1 MNLSQKQIE
10 AIQKGL
16 EAISENDLEILYD
29 EMLDEVHGEIK
40 IGTLSY
46 FASKVLSEVDPTAY
60 RCGFADWL
68 DYECQ
73 DDRFVEIEGLY
84 YTYDLVE
91 DFIVENNLEES
102 EQDD

>member
-1 MNLSQKQIE
+1 MDLSKKQIE
-10 AIQKGL
+10 AIKKEL
-16 EAISENDLEILYD
+16 TPISEYDLEDLYD
-29 EMLDEVHGEIK
+29 EMLDEVSGEVK

-46 FASKVLSEVDPTAY
+46 LASKVLSEIDPTAY

-68 DYECQ
+68 DFECQ
-73 DDRFVEIEGLY
+73 DNRFVEIEGEY

-102 EQDD
+102 EEE